1 MSSSSS
7 DMHVAGANRGLPQP
21 LRKYHKQKPTG
32 ASIALAEGAIQ
43 PGNCADVAVAA
54 ETVCGVVGKS
64 SWTKK
69 NSTTK
74 DGTRTLHLRCM
85 SEKPPEKGAKSP
97 GRCQFECNCIEGD
110 KKTPPGQVRI
120 LKYVSDHGC
129 SEGHGRKRAVTLS
142 VRRAQCK
149 TLNAFVPCT
158 NRRGGNMAQ
167 LQETLQRQDGIHMK
181 KGQVYNALKDKS
193 GTICTDLASYRM
205 LHSWIAFMEKKDP
218 EGTYVIENDWLDGKA
233 YFRYLFAAPSAT
245 KKVRFFYYVC
255 LPTF

>member
-7 DMHVAGANRGLPQP
+7 GPPDAHVAGANRVPPQP
-21 LRKYHKQKPTG
+21 QRKYEKQKATG
-32 ASIALAEGAIQ
+32 AAIALAEGAIQ

-110 KKTPPGQVRI
+110 KRTPQGKCESSSTLVTTGVPRAMAASVLLHWAFVVPNAKHLMPLFPLLIVAAAAWRNCRRFSNDSVCMSARHFRRQIVIRQI
-120 LKYVSDHGC
+120 LN
-129 SEGHGRKRAVTLS
+129 L
-142 VRRAQCK
+142 K
-149 TLNAFVPCT
+149 TLNLEFKFL
-158 NRRGGNMAQ
+158 MM
-167 LQETLQRQDGIHMK
+167 RQILGI
-181 KGQVYNALKDKS
+181 
-193 GTICTDLASYRM
+193 
-205 LHSWIAFMEKKDP
+205 
-218 EGTYVIENDWLDGKA
+218 
-233 YFRYLFAAPSAT
+233 
-245 KKVRFFYYVC
+245 
-255 LPTF
+255 